1 MDKKELTEVFKII
14 YDSLSEGKYSEK
26 EIKQIKN
33 DLSKHK
39 TLAKYLITMFIPY
52 VKNSQ
57 FSFCEQVTPYDLVR
71 HIEDLRKDIHNPQSV
86 DDEFINKVIELL
98 SKLPTF

>member
-1 MDKKELTEVFKII
+1 MDKKELTEAIKII
-14 YDSLSEGKYSEK
+14 YDVLNEGKDSEK

-71 HIEDLRKDIHNPQSV
+71 HIKDLCKDIYNPQNI

-98 SKLPTF
+98 NE